1 MRINNESLE
10 LLRYHVLADSSISDE
25 QRQKNLDTISYVEEG
40 LASGEFVAVNRLD
53 LIKSAAKKTQS
64 KKNVTLRK
72 KLKAKSR
79 KVVRNATED
88 ERTMRSMGA
97 FDESFMFSS
106 DKEIRKYA
114 DSMGITDTYKE
125 TKRFDEEWN

>member
-1 MRINNESLE
+1 MRINNESLD
-10 LLRYHVLADSSISDE
+10 LLRYHVLADSSISDD
-25 QRQKNLDTISYVEEG
+25 QRQQNLDTISYVENG
-40 LASGEFVAVNRLD
+40 LASGELVVIDRLD
-53 LIKSAAKKTQS
+53 MIKKVAKKTQS

-79 KVVRNATED
+79 KVMRNATED

-97 FDESFMFSS
+97 FDERFMFSS

-125 TKRFDEEWN
+125 TIRFDEEWN

>member
-1 MRINNESLE
+1 MRINNESLD
-10 LLRYHVLADSSISDE
+10 LLRYHVLADSSISDD
-25 QRQKNLDTISYVEEG
+25 QRQQNLDTISYVENG
-40 LASGEFVAVNRLD
+40 LASGDLVVVDRLD
-53 LIKSAAKKTQS
+53 MIKKATKKTQN

-79 KVVRNATED
+79 KVMRNATED

-97 FDESFMFSS
+97 FDERFMFSS

-125 TKRFDEEWN
+125 TIRFDEEWN

>member
-1 MRINNESLE
+1 MRINNESLD
-10 LLRYHVLADSSISDE
+10 LLRYHVLADSSISDD
-25 QRQKNLDTISYVEEG
+25 QRQQNLDTISYVENG
-40 LASGEFVAVNRLD
+40 LASGELVVIDRLD
-53 LIKSAAKKTQS
+53 MIKKVAKKTQN

-79 KVVRNATED
+79 KVMRNATED

-97 FDESFMFSS
+97 FDERFMFSS

-125 TKRFDEEWN
+125 TIRFDEEWN